1 MSKLVR
7 GKILRSMF
15 SRIDSPVDKV
25 RNLERRA
32 SDQYVLLE
40 KGKQRANGAIF
51 THLVV
56 GNVIIN
62 IRGCR
67 RRGCG
72 RQG

>member
-32 SDQYVLLE
+32 SDQYVSRE
-40 KGKQRANGAIF
+40 KGKQGANGAIF

-56 GNVIIN
+56 GNVSIDI
-62 IRGCR
+62 
-67 RRGCG
+67 RGCG